1 MDLSNSGELANC
13 HVTLTKHSKYLIV
26 VSIAGL
32 LSDETDHRVSPA
44 NLKLRFGRGRWF
56 VFNQINVIV
65 TVQCDQDF
73 RYFDS
78 L

>member
-1 MDLSNSGELANC
+1 MDNC
-13 HVTLTKHSKYLIV
+13 HLTLTFHIMV
-26 VSIAGL
+26 VSIAGV
-32 LSDETDHRVSPA
+32 LSDETEHRGSPA

-56 VFNQINVIV
+56 VFNQINVIL